1 MNISAVL
8 AAYMIDAT
16 AGELAGMVADI
27 DTYLAQVHEVAEER
41 DFVDADLADRIA
53 GALKALIA
61 EAGDYTGR
69 ERNLLAGAIR
79 YFIHSDDANDDL
91 ASPTGFE
98 DDAQILNAV
107 CRHLAA
113 NHLCIDVA

>member
-8 AAYMIDAT
+8 AAYIIDAT

-27 DTYLAQVHEVAEER
+27 DTYLVRIHEVAEER

-53 GALKALIA
+53 GALKALVA

-107 CRHLAA
+107 CKHLAA